1 MTVSQAYLSDITE
14 PKYRTRVFGY
24 SSGVFGAGLI
34 FGPVIG
40 GVLSQINYSVPMFFA
55 AAITL
60 VSIVL
65 VILFLPETVTKKTD
79 KISLRF
85 VDIIPINEVKNFAKS
100 SKIRN
105 LLLLFSA
112 YSLGFFLFISNFP
125 LLAET
130 QLHVTADQVS
140 FYMAWI
146 GVIRVGIQAIL
157 IAYLLR
163 VLGENRLLVTGVISM
178 IVSMV
183 AVAFSVDY
191 LIVFVPIT
199 FLAFGTGVIRPI
211 LQSKLTN
218 SVTQKETATIL
229 GINNSLTS
237 VAQIIAPILGGFM
250 IEYLPSQILTITSAV
265 IFVLALIIIRRGR
278 NLT

>member
-1 MTVSQAYLSDITE
+1 
-14 PKYRTRVFGY
+14 
-24 SSGVFGAGLI
+24 
-34 FGPVIG
+34 
-40 GVLSQINYSVPMFFA
+40 MFFA

-65 VILFLPETVTKKTD
+65 VVLFLPETITKKTH
-79 KISLRF
+79 KISLSF
-85 VDIIPINEVKNFAKS
+85 VDVIPINEVKSFAKTPT
-100 SKIRN
+100 IRN
-105 LLLLFSA
+105 LLLLFSV

-146 GVIRVGIQAIL
+146 GIIRVGIQAVL

-163 VLGENRLLVTGVISM
+163 VLGESRLLITGIFSM

-183 AVAFSVDY
+183 TIAFSVEY
-191 LIVFVPIT
+191 LIVFIPLI

-218 SVTQKETATIL
+218 CVTKKETATIL
-229 GINNSLTS
+229 GVNNSITS
-237 VAQIIAPILGGFM
+237 MVQIIAPILGGFM
-250 IEYLPSQILTITSAV
+250 IQYLPSQILPITSAV
-265 IFVLALIIIRRGR
+265 IFVSALIIIKKEQ
-278 NLT
+278 TQSK